1 MLLFLD
7 WNTDSILFLWI
18 NDYEVFLL
26 IISLEFFFNQD
37 EFDIAFV
44 CDFRGGGGIGGGNT
58 NVQDK
63 QNIDINVFF
72 LIYKLINM
80 CVCSEFFF

>member
-1 MLLFLD
+1 MNLILHLFV
-7 WNTDSILFLWI
+7 IF
-18 NDYEVFLL
+18 
-26 IISLEFFFNQD
+26 
-37 EFDIAFV
+37 
-44 CDFRGGGGIGGGNT
+44 GGGGIGGGNT

-72 LIYKLINM
+72 FLIYKLINM

>member
-1 MLLFLD
+1 MNLILHLFV
-7 WNTDSILFLWI
+7 IF
-18 NDYEVFLL
+18 
-26 IISLEFFFNQD
+26 
-37 EFDIAFV
+37 
-44 CDFRGGGGIGGGNT
+44 GGGGIGGGKT

>member
-44 CDFRGGGGIGGGNT
+44 CDFRGGGIGGGNT

-63 QNIDINVFF
+63 QNIDINGFF
-72 LIYKLINM
+72 LIYKLINI